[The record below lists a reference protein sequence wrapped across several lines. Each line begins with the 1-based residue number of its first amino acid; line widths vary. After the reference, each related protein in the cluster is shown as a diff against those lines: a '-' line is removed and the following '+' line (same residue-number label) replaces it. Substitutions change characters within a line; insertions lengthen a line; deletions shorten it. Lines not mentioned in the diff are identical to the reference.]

1 MSESFLKQWKK
12 VRYWSEDESRMG
24 LHTIR
29 RKKLTGRG
37 IKPQG
42 KVQWDFT
49 YLWLYGVVEP
59 LTGEG
64 FFYEFTHLDTTCF
77 EKFLELF
84 ASKYPLDLHI
94 IQVDNGGFHN
104 SLNLSLPENVMKA
117 LSASL
122 QSGSKSNRKTVGV
135 CKRTIKMVKI

>member
-1 MSESFLKQWKK
+1 
-12 VRYWSEDESRMG
+12 MG

-29 RKKLTGRG
+29 RRKLTGSG
-37 IKPQG
+37 IKPQ
-42 KVQWDFT
+42 VQVLWDFT
-49 YLWLYGVVEP
+49 YLWLYGAVEP
-59 LTGEG
+59 LTGES

-94 IQVDNGGFHN
+94 IQIDKVGFHN
-104 SLNLSLPENVMKA
+104 SLNLSIPENVMKA
-117 LSASL
+117 ISASL

-135 CKRTIKMVKI
+135 CKRTIRMVEI